1 MGQHN
6 SFKKDIDMLSEAY
19 GHMYGKE
26 IVEEGKLGAAL
37 GSLAGGALGA
47 TALPLV
53 GAPIG
58 AAIGAGIGSGVGED
72 DEHDKT
78 GHLSDKDLLSK
89 VEGMGTAGKCLIDA
103 AKKRL
108 DDGDSLTD
116 HERDALARD
125 AYGAAEKDIAKEDG
139 EDESYEQKMNQMGAA
154 HGYTGADKGHATD

>member
-1 MGQHN
+1 MCIRD
-6 SFKKDIDMLSEAY
+6 S
-19 GHMYGKE
+19 
-26 IVEEGKLGAAL
+26 
-37 GSLAGGALGA
+37 
-47 TALPLV
+47 
-53 GAPIG
+53 
-58 AAIGAGIGSGVGED
+58 
-72 DEHDKT
+72 DKT

-139 EDESYEQKMNQMGAA
+139 EDHHHEDESYEQKMNKMGAA
-154 HGYTGADKGHATD
+154 HGYTGSGKGHATD